1 MEERVVGKEGRGSA
15 NRLSWLALNVGDQ
28 RRFAEADQIFAR
40 AEAVVKRSSSQ
51 DDNIRYLDHRALVE
65 RLRPDYP
72 RAIALAEEAVRLSQ
86 GNNPDST
93 RMAWSLLTLSLAQRP
108 AGRIAEAKQS
118 AQPALSI
125 LNRPRPDPEF

>member
-40 AEAVVKRSSSQ
+40 AEAGVNRSSSQ
-51 DDNIRYLDHRALVE
+51 DDNIRYLNHRALVE

-72 RAIALAEEAVRLSQ
+72 RPIALAEEAVRLSQ
-86 GNNPDST
+86 GHKPDST
-93 RMAWSLLTLSLAQRP
+93 PISSSLLPLSLRRLP
-108 AGRIAEAKQS
+108 
-118 AQPALSI
+118 
-125 LNRPRPDPEF
+125 